1 MPPRTT
7 YRRRPQTRRR
17 AAPAT
22 VATQA
27 PVAVAEE
34 PAGGIVMIPPTLT
47 VRELSEMLDYPSVD
61 IIKVLLKNGV
71 FANINQTIDFD
82 TAAVVATDIG
92 FEVEEAPAPETP
104 EADYRKRLR
113 EEDTAHLRARPP
125 VVTIMGHVDHGKTSL
140 LDAIRST
147 NVTAREA
154 GGITQHIG
162 AYQVELDHHK
172 ITFLDTPG
180 HEAFTAMRAR
190 GAHVTDV
197 AVIVVAADDGIMP
210 QTVEAIDHAKAAGVP
225 IVVAINKID
234 RPDADQERVKRQLAE
249 QSVLIEEWGGDTICV
264 GVSAR
269 TMDGLPDLLE
279 QLLLVAEVAELKANP
294 TRRAEGMVIEGQL
307 EQQRGPV
314 ATLLVQTGTLRVG
327 DTVLAGETYGKIR
340 AMYDDHGDQVR
351 RAEPAMPVK
360 VLGLSSV
367 PLPGDSFAVMAD
379 DRLGRITA
387 EERIQTRRRREAGPT
402 KAVSLQDLFGQIQ
415 SGEIQEL
422 NVLLKADVQG
432 SLEPIRASLEH
443 LGNENL
449 RVKTLRAAT
458 GNVTESDVMLALASG
473 GIILAFNTRVE
484 PGARRLADQDGV
496 EIRSYEVIYNV
507 IEDVDMALKGLL
519 APTYVEV
526 VDGHAVV
533 RQLFKIG
540 RRITVAGCAVTD
552 GKVLRNDSARIMRG
566 NQLLATDKLAALKRF
581 KDDAREV
588 LSGFECGITMEK
600 YMDFREDDTLEF
612 FHQEQAPQ
620 S

>member
-22 VATQA
+22 VATHA
-27 PVAVAEE
+27 PVAVAEQ
-34 PAGGIVMIPPTLT
+34 PVGGTVMIPPTLT

-92 FEVEEAPAPETP
+92 FDVEEAPAPETP
-104 EADYRKRLR
+104 EADYRKRIR

-180 HEAFTAMRAR
+180 HQAFTSMRAR

-197 AVIVVAADDGIMP
+197 AVIVVAADDGVMP

-264 GVSAR
+264 GVSASTR
-269 TMDGLPDLLE
+269 DGLPDLLE

-327 DTVLAGETYGKIR
+327 DTVLAGESYGKIR
-340 AMYDDHGDQVR
+340 AMYDDHGEQVR

-387 EERIQTRRRREAGPT
+387 EERIQTRRRRETGAT

-443 LGNENL
+443 LGDENL

-507 IEDVDMALKGLL
+507 IEDVEKALKGLL

-588 LSGFECGITMEK
+588 LTGFECGITMEK

>member
-22 VATQA
+22 VAAQA
-27 PVAVAEE
+27 PVAIAEE
-34 PAGGIVMIPPTLT
+34 PAGGTVMIPPTLT

-180 HEAFTAMRAR
+180 HQAFTSMRAR

-197 AVIVVAADDGIMP
+197 AVIVVAADDGVMP

-264 GVSAR
+264 GVSASTR
-269 TMDGLPDLLE
+269 DGLPDLLE

-327 DTVLAGETYGKIR
+327 DTVLAGESYGKIR

-443 LGNENL
+443 LGDENL

-507 IEDVDMALKGLL
+507 IEDVEKALKGLL

-588 LSGFECGITMEK
+588 LTGFECGITMEK

>member
-22 VATQA
+22 VAAQA

-34 PAGGIVMIPPTLT
+34 PAGGTVMIPPTLT

-180 HEAFTAMRAR
+180 HQAFTSMRAR

-197 AVIVVAADDGIMP
+197 AVIVVAADDGVMP

-264 GVSAR
+264 GVSASTR
-269 TMDGLPDLLE
+269 DGLPDLLE

-327 DTVLAGETYGKIR
+327 DTVLAGESYGKIR

-443 LGNENL
+443 LGDENL

-473 GIILAFNTRVE
+473 GLILAFNTRVE

-507 IEDVDMALKGLL
+507 IEDVEKALKGLL

-588 LSGFECGITMEK
+588 LTGFECGITMEK

>member
-34 PAGGIVMIPPTLT
+34 PAGGTVMIPPTLT

-113 EEDTAHLRARPP
+113 DEDTAHLRARPP

-180 HEAFTAMRAR
+180 HQAFTAMRAR

-507 IEDVDMALKGLL
+507 IEDVDKALKGLL

-552 GKVLRNDSARIMRG
+552 GKVLRNDSARIMRR

-620 S
+620 P

>member
-17 AAPAT
+17 TAPAT
-22 VATQA
+22 VAAQA

-34 PAGGIVMIPPTLT
+34 PAGGTVMIPPTLT

-92 FEVEEAPAPETP
+92 FDVEEAPAPETP
-104 EADYRKRLR
+104 EADHRKRIR

-180 HEAFTAMRAR
+180 HEAFTSMRAR

-197 AVIVVAADDGIMP
+197 AVIVVAADDGVMP
-210 QTVEAIDHAKAAGVP
+210 QTIEAIDHAKAAGVP

-264 GVSAR
+264 GVSAT

-327 DTVLAGETYGKIR
+327 DTVLAGESYGKIR

-415 SGEIQEL
+415 SGEVQEL

-432 SLEPIRASLEH
+432 SLEPIRVSLEH
-443 LGNENL
+443 LGDENL

-507 IEDVDMALKGLL
+507 IEDVEKALKGLL

-566 NQLLATDKLAALKRF
+566 RQLLATDKLAALKRF

-588 LSGFECGITMEK
+588 LTGFECGITMEK

>member
-17 AAPAT
+17 ATPTT

-27 PVAVAEE
+27 PVAVAEK
-34 PAGGIVMIPPTLT
+34 PAGGTVMIPPTLT
-47 VRELSEMLDYPSVD
+47 VRELSEMLVYPSVD

-104 EADYRKRLR
+104 EADYRKRFR
-113 EEDTAHLRARPP
+113 DEDTAHLRARPP

-180 HEAFTAMRAR
+180 HEAFTSMRAR

-210 QTVEAIDHAKAAGVP
+210 QSIEAIDHAKAAGVP

-264 GVSAR
+264 GVSAK

-327 DTVLAGETYGKIR
+327 DTVLAGESYGKIR

-387 EERIQTRRRREAGPT
+387 EERIQTRRRREVGPT

-432 SLEPIRASLEH
+432 SLEPIRVSLEH
-443 LGNENL
+443 LGDENL

-507 IEDVDMALKGLL
+507 IEDVEKALKGLL

-552 GKVLRNDSARIMRG
+552 GKVLRNDSARIMRR

>member
-1 MPPRTT
+1 
-7 YRRRPQTRRR
+7 
-17 AAPAT
+17 
-22 VATQA
+22 
-27 PVAVAEE
+27 
-34 PAGGIVMIPPTLT
+34 MIPPTLT

-180 HEAFTAMRAR
+180 HQAFTSMRAR

-197 AVIVVAADDGIMP
+197 AVIVVAADDGVMP

-264 GVSAR
+264 GVSASTR
-269 TMDGLPDLLE
+269 DGLPDLLE

-327 DTVLAGETYGKIR
+327 DTVLAGESYGKIR

-443 LGNENL
+443 LGDENL

-507 IEDVDMALKGLL
+507 IEDVEKALKGLL

-588 LSGFECGITMEK
+588 LTGFECGITMEK

>member
-22 VATQA
+22 VAAQA

-34 PAGGIVMIPPTLT
+34 PAGGTVMIPPTLT

-180 HEAFTAMRAR
+180 HQAFTSMRAR

-197 AVIVVAADDGIMP
+197 AVIVVAADDGVMP

-264 GVSAR
+264 GVSASTR
-269 TMDGLPDLLE
+269 DGLPDLLE

-327 DTVLAGETYGKIR
+327 DTVLAGESYGKIR

-443 LGNENL
+443 LGDENL

-507 IEDVDMALKGLL
+507 IEDVEKALKGLL

-588 LSGFECGITMEK
+588 LTGFECGITMEK

>member
-34 PAGGIVMIPPTLT
+34 PAGGTVMIPPTLT

-113 EEDTAHLRARPP
+113 DEDTAHLRARPP

-180 HEAFTAMRAR
+180 HQAFTAMRAR

-264 GVSAR
+264 GVSASTR
-269 TMDGLPDLLE
+269 DGLPDLLE

-507 IEDVDMALKGLL
+507 IEDVDKALKGLL

-552 GKVLRNDSARIMRG
+552 GKVLRNDSARIMRR

-620 S
+620 P